1 MLLVCFLLATVLNA
15 TEPANETVH
24 FEADINVALQKAQK
38 SAKSQIIIFSAKWC
52 LPCATMKENTFSDQ
66 DLINFMNENTINSL
80 VDIDT
85 ESGFLLKLQY
95 NITML
100 PTIIITDDQG
110 NEIARK
116 SEAMNAPNFIKYISK
131 YVKPNSSKIK
141 AETETTKKQETT
153 ATKNDDI
160 SANKPTKE
168 VQNLDFNKVKIASVT
183 RKGFG
188 VQVGLYS
195 SYEAVFT
202 EIDRLQKMFPNQT
215 ILLLRPSDSS
225 TGSVKLIMGEF
236 DEKPDAVLLKNK
248 LKSQNI
254 DGFLKDL
261 SSY

>member
-15 TEPANETVH
+15 TEPANDAVH
-24 FEADINVALQKAQK
+24 FEEDINLALLKAQK
-38 SAKSQIIIFSAKWC
+38 SSKSQIIIFSAKWC
-52 LPCATMKENTFSDQ
+52 TPCTVMKESTFSDQ
-66 DLINFMNENTINSL
+66 DLIKYMNENAVNSL

-85 ESGFLLKLQY
+85 EKGFLLKSQY
-95 NITML
+95 NVTML

-116 SEAMNAPNFIKYISK
+116 SEAMNAASFIKFISR
-131 YVKPNSSKIK
+131 YVKPNTPKIK
-141 AETETTKKQETT
+141 PETETTKKYEP
-153 ATKNDDI
+153 AKSKNDDI
-160 SANKPTKE
+160 SVTKPTID
-168 VQNLDFNKVKIASVT
+168 VPNSDFNKVKIASVA

-195 SYEAVFT
+195 SYETVFN

-215 ILLLRPSDSS
+215 ILLLRPSGS
-225 TGSVKLIMGEF
+225 TAGSVKLIMGEF
-236 DEKPDAVLLKNK
+236 EEKADAILLKNK